1 MRYKTGDGADET
13 RGGSGGFFQ
22 RALGSG
28 GGSSCRKREQRMRA
42 DQQQSLLLAT
52 TGRQSPAGALAKVPL
67 YATALLATDMLYLL
81 LTGKLAEA
89 LAKVALYATSCKD
102 SQEVLSLLAVL
113 VQKYRY

>member
-1 MRYKTGDGADET
+1 MLTYADVC
-13 RGGSGGFFQ
+13 RAGG
-22 RALGSG
+22 
-28 GGSSCRKREQRMRA
+28 
-42 DQQQSLLLAT
+42 
-52 TGRQSPAGALAKVPL
+52 QSPAGALAKVPL
-67 YATALLATDMLYLL
+67 YAIALPAAGMLYLL